1 MTLNEPYIRSN
12 FKYNHSLLFKRTTQ
26 NRRQNEFGAQLKSV
40 FLLITE
46 SNSYSLVYPLSF
58 QFTLSPIDHSTL
70 AEQYFGWEG
79 FIKHGGGDGI
89 NAELVSV
96 GLPLCISNAWPEII

>member
-1 MTLNEPYIRSN
+1 MNHTSGLISN
-12 FKYNHSLLFKRTTQ
+12 TTTVCYLKERPKTAVKMNLGFNSKR
-26 NRRQNEFGAQLKSV
+26 L

-46 SNSYSLVYPLSF
+46 SNSYSLVSPLSF
-58 QFTLSPIDHSTL
+58 QFTLFPIDHSTL

-96 GLPLCISNAWPEII
+96 GLPLLIGNAKPKII